1 MFSLTV
7 TEMWKVLRV
16 RTQIDLS
23 DPDHL
28 KRTQKYLMYEAK
40 DLRAN
45 K

>member
-1 MFSLTV
+1 MFSLTMI
-7 TEMWKVLRV
+7 EMWNVFRV
-16 RTQIDLS
+16 RTQTDLN

-28 KRTQKYLMYEAK
+28 KKAQKYLMYEAK